1 MHKPVQNSRTVDI
14 AISICIVEM
23 VGIFDYFTGYEITL
37 SVFYLFGICYA
48 LWKLGPGFASF
59 LAVLSIVAAQVADW
73 LDGIRYTQTFIPVW
87 NACITFTFYL
97 IVIWLLHRI
106 KLFQSTLED
115 RIRQRTAALAT
126 EVAKRERLEKE
137 ILMISEREQRR
148 IGHELHDTLCQH
160 LTGTAIAGQVLAE
173 TLSAEQRPEAGDA
186 GQIVDLVE
194 EGIEMARN
202 LARGLFPVGI
212 EGEGLLSA
220 LRELAET
227 YDGRSGIVC
236 RFEAANPAL
245 IYDGIVA
252 AHLYRIAQESVRNAL
267 RHSGGRHITIS
278 LDQDDNEAT
287 LSVRDDGAGLKQE
300 AGERLGMGLHI
311 MRHRATMIG
320 GQFEIASD
328 GHETVVSCVVRNG
341 QRPT

>member
-1 MHKPVQNSRTVDI
+1 MHKPVQNSRAADTAI
-14 AISICIVEM
+14 AICIIAA
-23 VGIFDYFTGYEITL
+23 VGICDYFSGYQITL

-48 LWKLGPGFASF
+48 LWKVGPGSGIAM
-59 LAVLSIVAAQVADW
+59 AVLSIAISEVADW
-73 LDGIRYTQTFIPVW
+73 LDGIRYARAFVPVW
-87 NACITFTFYL
+87 NACITVAFYL
-97 IVIWLLHRI
+97 IVIWLLNRI
-106 KLFQSTLED
+106 KLFQTTLED
-115 RIRQRTAALAT
+115 RIRQRTAALAS

-160 LTGTAIAGQVLAE
+160 LTGTAIAGQVLAD
-173 TLSAEQRPEAGDA
+173 TLCAEKRAEADDA

-227 YDGRSGIVC
+227 HDGRAGIVC

-245 IYDGIVA
+245 IQDGIVA
-252 AHLYRIAQESVRNAL
+252 AHLYRIGQESVRNAV
-267 RHSGGRHITIS
+267 RHSAARHITIS
-278 LDQDDNEAT
+278 LDQDGEEAV
-287 LSVRDDGAGLKQE
+287 LSIRDDGSGFGPAV
-300 AGERLGMGLHI
+300 GERQGMGLHI
-311 MRHRATMIG
+311 MRHRATLIG
-320 GQFEIASD
+320 GQFEIASN
-328 GHETVVSCVVRNG
+328 GNETVVSCVVRNG
-341 QRPT
+341 LRPT